1 MRTINIEKIQKSS
14 YTKLSEIGHE
24 KFIELQ
30 KKEQFKNK
38 IFTME
43 IAQQSGYAITGHDK
57 LLSFW

>member
-14 YTKLSEIGHE
+14 YTKLSEVGYE

-43 IAQQSGYAITGHDK
+43 IA
-57 LLSFW
+57 